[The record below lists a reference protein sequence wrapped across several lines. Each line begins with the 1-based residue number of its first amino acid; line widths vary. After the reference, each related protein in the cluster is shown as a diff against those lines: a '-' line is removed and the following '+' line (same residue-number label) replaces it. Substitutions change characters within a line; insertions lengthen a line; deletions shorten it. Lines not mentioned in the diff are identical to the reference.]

1 MELKICNFNT
11 TVGKS
16 VFQISRA
23 DFTYVHLYSN
33 SKNLQESRN
42 FSNNFYISLKKR
54 NGFLFVLFCFFCCC
68 FFFAYRDKVGRSL
81 CYTPTVGVQTW
92 LRFLVQVLYLSYHL
106 SYLHHTCMNESSIPT
121 HGLERPGC

>member
-16 VFQISRA
+16 VLQISRA

-54 NGFLFVLFCFFCCC
+54 NGFLFVLFCFFLLL
-68 FFFAYRDKVGRSL
+68 FFLLTETKSGEAYA
-81 CYTPTVGVQTW
+81 
-92 LRFLVQVLYLSYHL
+92 
-106 SYLHHTCMNESSIPT
+106 IPPPSAS
-121 HGLERPGC
+121 RPG

>member
-16 VFQISRA
+16 VLQISRA

-54 NGFLFVLFCFFCCC
+54 NGFLFVLFFLLLFFLLTETKSGE
-68 FFFAYRDKVGRSL
+68 AYA
-81 CYTPTVGVQTW
+81 
-92 LRFLVQVLYLSYHL
+92 
-106 SYLHHTCMNESSIPT
+106 IPPPSAS
-121 HGLERPGC
+121 RPG